1 MELKMLNPIEQSPA
15 MAYEP
20 ARQQIMQHPQAEGAA
35 TGSLNQIAALSTVGQ
50 VQQTVGSSA
59 GGDTTGAGNGNGSDA
74 SQQQSNASQQLG
86 AAWSTL
92 AQLKHQAAAALSSG
106 NISAARAFASE
117 AAGIAGSIRDIVST
131 AGGGSASAGAEMDLQ
146 EADSVT
152 AETTSGNSQTQPGT
166 SPLDLARSS
175 LANAKDV
182 VDSAMQQTGL
192 TQADQSALISQQQ
205 AVVTAMA
212 AVEAVAAKQSARS
225 VLVSSYAV
233 HSLVD
238 IKA

>member
-35 TGSLNQIAALSTVGQ
+35 AGSSNQIAALSTVGQ
-50 VQQTVGSSA
+50 VQQTVSSGA
-59 GGDTTGAGNGNGSDA
+59 GGDTTGAGNGNSSDA

-92 AQLKHQAAAALSSG
+92 SQLKHQAAAALSSG
-106 NISAARAFASE
+106 NISAARVFASE

-131 AGGGSASAGAEMDLQ
+131 AGGTASAGAQMDIQ

-152 AETTSGNSQTQPGT
+152 AETAPGDSQTQQGT

-182 VDSAMQQTGL
+182 VDSAMKQTGL

-212 AVEAVAAKQSARS
+212 AVEAVAAKQSADS
-225 VLVSSYAV
+225 PLVSSYAV

>member
-1 MELKMLNPIEQSPA
+1 
-15 MAYEP
+15 
-20 ARQQIMQHPQAEGAA
+20 MQHPQAEGAA
-35 TGSLNQIAALSTVGQ
+35 TGSTNQIAALSTVGQ
-50 VQQTVGSSA
+50 VQQTFSSSA
-59 GGDTTGAGNGNGSDA
+59 GGDTTGAGNGNSSDA

-131 AGGGSASAGAEMDLQ
+131 AGSGSASAGAEMDLQ
-146 EADSVT
+146 EASSVS
-152 AETTSGNSQTQPGT
+152 AETTQVGNSQTQPGP